1 MDDALDALLA
11 GSELQGVA
19 QVLLKPVLKAIGD
32 NVAPDAL
39 LAMLAELYPEMDSND
54 LQERLARAMFV
65 AKVWGRLHA

>member
-1 MDDALDALLA
+1 LLA

-19 QVLLKPVLKAIGD
+19 QALLKPVLKAIGD
-32 NVAPDAL
+32 NAAPDAL

-65 AKVWGRLHA
+65 AKVWGRLNA